1 MRLFPGR
8 LLHWKGILGQQQF
21 DFFNLYQHAMTQKN
35 EEQRQQIMKNTST
48 VWHHLD
54 TALSALPYRS
64 NIVVLGDFNATLM
77 PFPRV
82 AGTGIH
88 TGGQHVE
95 LKQERNELMSIL
107 ERHRLSALNT
117 WGRRCYTYN
126 HPTGKSQIDYILVRQ
141 QIADNIA
148 KKCQPIREPIAGWRS
163 AGHELVQ
170 ASIKL
175 NWQPWKTQPK
185 QKPALRTAP
194 QPKLEAL
201 AAWSTPTLETLH
213 ATMKQHHDVVL
224 PPPQRPPLKQVH
236 QEVLAVWSRL
246 SRDRQRFIRNR
257 TSRLFGAW
265 QLALLK
271 IKAQR
276 ELRKMARQRKREQTL
291 EILERAEETASQHNV
306 RGHYHY
312 IRMIA
317 PKKQH
322 RRICLRDSQGQ
333 LQSAEQESLQLKE
346 YAEQLFAGP
355 EFQPPSLEPLP
366 LEWFEPQHWERA
378 FGAVANNRAVP
389 NGATSIRGWKQHRTE
404 AAKVLYKISQHSICS
419 SNPHI
424 PKGWL
429 EVQLAWL
436 PKPNRSASIP
446 ANLRTIGLMGADT
459 KAWLYILKTHA
470 NPYIQQTL
478 QDVPQYA
485 YRSKASTSDPL
496 LRASRHC
503 HGVRQLLQ
511 NCQDNL
517 TARLSGSKQELLVG
531 GLMASLDLSQAFDM
545 IGHSEL
551 HASLIDTGMPAN
563 LANAL
568 LQIHIDTKLR
578 IVHKGYEHEISMH
591 RGLRQGCSVAPM
603 IYAAWTCRLS
613 KLLEARLGQGW
624 PQRHLSIY
632 ADDKHGFWTI
642 RRPSDLDAART
653 QLGQVIH
660 AITQLG
666 MTVNHSKS
674 KIVLVLKGR
683 AHDRILK
690 TRTRWWNGQHC
701 LIVPYADTNIS
712 IPIHTSLEYLGMKLS
727 YGKFEAQAA
736 QHRVQQAHI
745 TYNQL
750 QVPFR
755 TNGSLS
761 LARRLRLYKACVLPS
776 ML

>member
-1 MRLFPGR
+1 
-8 LLHWKGILGQQQF
+8 
-21 DFFNLYQHAMTQKN
+21 
-35 EEQRQQIMKNTST
+35 
-48 VWHHLD
+48 
-54 TALSALPYRS
+54 
-64 NIVVLGDFNATLM
+64 
-77 PFPRV
+77 
-82 AGTGIH
+82 
-88 TGGQHVE
+88 
-95 LKQERNELMSIL
+95 
-107 ERHRLSALNT
+107 
-117 WGRRCYTYN
+117 
-126 HPTGKSQIDYILVRQ
+126 
-141 QIADNIA
+141 
-148 KKCQPIREPIAGWRS
+148 
-163 AGHELVQ
+163 
-170 ASIKL
+170 
-175 NWQPWKTQPK
+175 
-185 QKPALRTAP
+185 
-194 QPKLEAL
+194 
-201 AAWSTPTLETLH
+201 
-213 ATMKQHHDVVL
+213 
-224 PPPQRPPLKQVH
+224 
-236 QEVLAVWSRL
+236 
-246 SRDRQRFIRNR
+246 
-257 TSRLFGAW
+257 
-265 QLALLK
+265 
-271 IKAQR
+271 
-276 ELRKMARQRKREQTL
+276 
-291 EILERAEETASQHNV
+291 
-306 RGHYHY
+306 
-312 IRMIA
+312 
-317 PKKQH
+317 
-322 RRICLRDSQGQ
+322 
-333 LQSAEQESLQLKE
+333 
-346 YAEQLFAGP
+346 
-355 EFQPPSLEPLP
+355 
-366 LEWFEPQHWERA
+366 
-378 FGAVANNRAVP
+378 
-389 NGATSIRGWKQHRTE
+389 
-404 AAKVLYKISQHSICS
+404 
-419 SNPHI
+419 
-424 PKGWL
+424 
-429 EVQLAWL
+429 
-436 PKPNRSASIP
+436 
-446 ANLRTIGLMGADT
+446 MGADT